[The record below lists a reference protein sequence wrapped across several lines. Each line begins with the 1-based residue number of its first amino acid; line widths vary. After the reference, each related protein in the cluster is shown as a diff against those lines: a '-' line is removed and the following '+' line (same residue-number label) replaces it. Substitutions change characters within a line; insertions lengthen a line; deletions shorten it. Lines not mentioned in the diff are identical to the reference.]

1 MTDHAPHTEP
11 SPHDRASIYLT
22 ASIPGTGGTIKQRHE
37 DFLVEEQP
45 LYQPSG
51 KGEHIYLFVEKRGLS
66 TLALVDILAGH
77 FQVPR
82 HAVGYA
88 GLKDSHAI
96 TRQVFSIHTPGKKP
110 EDFPMLTHPGV
121 GVLWTDLHD
130 NKLRRGHL
138 AGNRFSIRIRNVDPF
153 LVRRVTQSLA
163 VLESTGVP
171 NRFGEQRFGLA
182 KNNHLVGKALLADQ
196 FDEAARW
203 LLGPLPHAPDI
214 NARARAAFEAG
225 DVATAASLY
234 PRACRAERVVAASLA
249 RGKDARQSFRSLD
262 DSTLGFFLSAAQSAA
277 FNAVLDRRLTSGSLA
292 VLDPGDIAMKRD
304 SRACFMIDEATS
316 VHPDTRT
323 RLASLDIN
331 PTGPMWGPSMMRAM
345 GETDARELEAL
356 AELGLTP
363 ESIAAAAVASRV
375 EGERRPLRVPL
386 TDPDAEGGLDEH
398 GPFIRV
404 AFELPRGAYATV
416 VLRELMKPTDDAV
429 LDEQGQGH

>member
-1 MTDHAPHTEP
+1 MTDQPRHIEP
-11 SPHDRASIYLT
+11 APHDRASIFLT
-22 ASIPGTGGTIKQRHE
+22 ASIPGTGGVIKQRHE

-77 FQVPR
+77 FHVSR

-96 TRQVFSIHTPGKKP
+96 TRQVFSIHAPGKKP

-153 LVRRVTQSLA
+153 RVRHATQSLA
-163 VLESTGVP
+163 VLERTGVP
-171 NRFGEQRFGLA
+171 NRFGEQRFGMA
-182 KNNHLVGKALLADQ
+182 KNNHLVGKALLGNN

-203 LLGPLPHAPDI
+203 LLGTLPHAPEV
-214 NARARAAFEAG
+214 NTRAREAFEAG
-225 DVATAASLY
+225 DVAAAASLY
-234 PRACRAERVVAASLA
+234 PRACRAERVVAGSLA

-262 DSTLGFFLSAAQSAA
+262 DSTLGFFLSAAQSAV
-277 FNAVLDRRLTSGSLA
+277 FNAVLDDRLASSMLA
-292 VLDPGDIAMKRD
+292 VLRPGDIAMKRD
-304 SRACFMIDEATS
+304 SRACFIIDEPTALL
-316 VHPDTRT
+316 PDTLS
-323 RLASLDIN
+323 RLASLEIS
-331 PTGPMWGPSMMRAM
+331 PTGPMWGPSMMRSA
-345 GETDARELEAL
+345 GETDAREVAAL
-356 AELGLTP
+356 AGLGLSP
-363 ESIAAAAVASRV
+363 EMLSAAAVASRV

-416 VLRELMKPTDDAV
+416 VLRELMKPVDDTV
-429 LDEQGQGH
+429 LDEQGQGL